1 MRATRS
7 ADMPLSTGIDT
18 TVVCNVVA
26 TTVGLLPPLLNTSTG
41 IVTIQETGE
50 YALTA
55 FGYYSDNAT
64 GRRIVAIRTTSLGQ
78 LARHT
83 PGNTGGNNPGATCA
97 ATVRLLAG
105 DTVYMTAYQDSGVT
119 LQFSAAALTV
129 AKVGPGPQ
137 GPQGPQGKQTISRAV
152 DFGTLRTLTVGSYAE
167 INTALRIA
175 INCTLGNYVRLSLTG
190 LLEHSAV
197 APQFIVF
204 QVFDVTGGAL
214 LPNSCTYAVWRSAA
228 ASAGTTFTWETV
240 LPVAS
245 SGASGYVLPGPRTL
259 TMYAQTGVAN
269 AYARNDSVPL
279 VFVAQELQQ

>member
-1 MRATRS
+1 MTLQLELGQVRDDYARRALEQLSMQFPVSGGAGTPGPPGEQGPAGPEQYMRATRS

-18 TVVCNVVA
+18 TVVCN
-26 TTVGLLPPLLNTSTG
+26 
-41 IVTIQETGE
+41 
-50 YALTA
+50 
-55 FGYYSDNAT
+55 
-64 GRRIVAIRTTSLGQ
+64 
-78 LARHT
+78 
-83 PGNTGGNNPGATCA
+83 NPSATCA

-137 GPQGPQGKQTISRAV
+137 GPQGPQGKQTISRGV